1 MLPSDVGRMLRVV
14 RLNLPSARGVGQDRT
29 ETAFSIF
36 QRQRKS
42 PNCAMSPISI
52 PDPLKRALPVV
63 MAAAIATVGVLALRV
78 GGFLQ
83 PLELRVY
90 DQWLRWRSTP
100 ATSQRLL
107 IVEITEADIQ
117 TLKQYPVPD
126 EVLIQAVNELQEYQ
140 PRVIGIDIFRD
151 FPVPD
156 RFKLPTNGLPSLGRV
171 MMTQPNTVI
180 VCKAG
185 SEGDPGIAP
194 PAGLLNDQVGF
205 ADIPI
210 DDDGVVRR
218 AILATQ
224 PEANDRCST
233 PQSFALA
240 LARLF
245 LGVNPQAVTENRL
258 ELGTARFQSLTRN
271 WGGYNNLDAAGFQIL
286 INYARPT
293 QPYETVTL
301 SEVLRGEVLPSKVR
315 DRAVLIGLTGSSSND
330 KFLIPIT
337 LPEYTN
343 RLTPGVVVQAAILED
358 LLAAALDHRSPMGTW
373 PQEAIAL
380 WILAWSGLGALIIAK
395 GHRWVMVPLWV
406 AGGLGLSG
414 LTFVLFLQGTWIPL
428 VAPLISFGS
437 GAVFMLGYRA
447 LSSAE
452 SMSTPST
459 PTAVPNGTS
468 ATPLEFITEGISQST
483 TAESAPILEISEV
496 LPTEVSRLETDTNAT
511 VLQPETAIPFT
522 PIEPTPPPGDK
533 SSTAPTL
540 LTSIVDQISPTEIP
554 ETPPQPIT
562 ERETF
567 LLVHPDDAATSAT
580 ELPKTPEPT
589 PVDLPETQVGVP
601 APPPTVPSGI
611 PSPLPPDLPET
622 QLLVPEALT
631 TMPQTPSVPSVDLP
645 ETQLTLPEPPTTPEL
660 PSTPPTQFTT
670 SADLPETQLS
680 VPESVRPG
688 EVISNPVTHGHI
700 PETLPEIPAT
710 PPQFATRADLPESQL
725 STPEAPKG
733 GQPERQPSHPDSL
746 TSMPA
751 DATPISPRTVP
762 SPPSPTTDTATP
774 MGTEPKTTAISD
786 ITAEPSEPLPQ
797 TVGGRYRVL
806 SQLGQGG
813 FGRTFLAA
821 DLHLPDHP
829 ICVVKQLVPSRKD
842 ERFLAIARR
851 LFQREA
857 ETLAQLGQHQRIPR
871 LLAYFEEGG
880 YFYLTQEYVDGES
893 LKEEFEKKITL
904 SQGEAVAILKSI
916 LEILQYVHQFGVVHR
931 DIKPANIIRRRSDQQ
946 LFLIDFGAVRHVQPE
961 DLLRHG
967 KYTISIGT
975 RGYAPSEQM
984 AGRPVIASDIYSLG
998 MVIVEGLTGLAP
1010 MDLPSD
1016 PDSGDLIWQP
1026 GRHLSPQFVAIINK
1040 MIKYNFRD
1048 RYQSAREVLTDLAK
1062 AGL

>member
-1 MLPSDVGRMLRVV
+1 MTRV
-14 RLNLPSARGVGQDRT
+14 
-29 ETAFSIF
+29 
-36 QRQRKS
+36 
-42 PNCAMSPISI
+42 SI
-52 PDPLKRALPVV
+52 PEHLKRALP
-63 MAAAIATVGVLALRV
+63 AIIATAIATVGVLTLRPV
-78 GGFLQ
+78 GLLE
-83 PLELRVY
+83 PLELRAY

-107 IVEITEADIQ
+107 IVGITEADIQ
-117 TLKQYPVPD
+117 TLKQYPIPD
-126 EVLIQAVNELQEYQ
+126 EVLIQAVNELQEHQ
-140 PRVIGIDIFRD
+140 PKVIGIDIFRD

-156 RFKLPTNGLPSLGRV
+156 RFKPPTDVLPSLGRV
-171 MMTQPNTVI
+171 MLTQPNTVI
-180 VCKAG
+180 VCKVG
-185 SEGDPGIAP
+185 SEADSGIAP
-194 PAGLLNDQVGF
+194 PAGLPNEQVGF

-218 AILATQ
+218 AILASQ
-224 PEANDRCST
+224 PEARDRCST

-240 LARLF
+240 LARVF
-245 LGVNPQAVTENRL
+245 LGMNPQAVAQNRL
-258 ELGTARFQSLTRN
+258 ELGTARFQALTSH

-286 INYARPT
+286 INYAHPT

-301 SEVLRGEVLPSKVR
+301 SEVLTGQVLPSKVR

-337 LPEYTN
+337 LPGKTN

-358 LLAAALDHRSPMGTW
+358 LLAAALDNRSPIGTW

-380 WILAWSGLGALIIAK
+380 WILAWSALGALIIAK
-395 GHRWVMVPLWV
+395 GHRWVIAPLLV

-414 LTFVLFLQGTWIPL
+414 LTFLLFLQGSWIPL
-428 VAPLISFGS
+428 VAPLVGFGS
-437 GAVFMLGYRA
+437 AAVLMLGYRA
-447 LSSAE
+447 LSPAE
-452 SMSTPST
+452 SSSTPST
-459 PTAVPNGTS
+459 PTAVPSALS
-468 ATPLEFITEGISQST
+468 ATPLELITEGVSQST
-483 TAESAPILEISEV
+483 TPESAPILEIPETS
-496 LPTEVSRLETDTNAT
+496 PTEVSRLETDANAT
-511 VLQPETAIPFT
+511 VLQPETAISFT
-522 PIEPTPPPGDK
+522 PIQPTPPPAAGDK
-533 SSTAPTL
+533 LHTAPTL
-540 LTSIVDQISPTEIP
+540 LTSVVNQIPPTEIR

-567 LLVHPDDAATSAT
+567 LVVHPDEADTSAP
-580 ELPKTPEPT
+580 ELPERPLTTPEPRG
-589 PVDLPETQVGVP
+589 VDLPETQVVIRESK
-601 APPPTVPSGI
+601 TTRESTDSSVI
-611 PSPLPPDLPET
+611 PSTPLPDLPET
-622 QLLVPEALT
+622 QLTVPEALT
-631 TMPQTPSVPSVDLP
+631 TMPETPGIPHSNLTETELTLPEPLTTSELTSTPSTQFATSVDLP
-645 ETQLTLPEPPTTPEL
+645 ETQLSIPQTLSPAELISAPVTRGDIPETQPSIAEIPPDIA
-660 PSTPPTQFTT
+660 STPPTQFAT

-680 VPESVRPG
+680 
-688 EVISNPVTHGHI
+688 I
-700 PETLPEIPAT
+700 PDAP
-710 PPQFATRADLPESQL
+710 RGDLPE
-725 STPEAPKG
+725 T
-733 GQPERQPSHPDSL
+733 QPSNPAPL
-746 TSMPA
+746 TSAPA
-751 DATPISPRTVP
+751 DPIQLPEVIPPTTVP
-762 SPPSPTTDTATP
+762 SPAPPTTETQTP
-774 MGTEPKTTAISD
+774 SSTQPKTTVISD
-786 ITAEPSEPLPQ
+786 ITEEPSEPLPQ

-806 SQLGQGG
+806 SQLGEGG

-857 ETLAQLGQHQRIPR
+857 ETLAQLGRHERIPR

-904 SQGEAVAILKSI
+904 SQAEALAILKSI

-931 DIKPANIIRRRSDQQ
+931 DIKPANIMRRHSDQQ

-961 DLLRHG
+961 DLLQHG

-1016 PDSGDLIWQP
+1016 PHTGDIVWQP

-1048 RYQSAREVLTDLAK
+1048 RYQSAEEVLTDLAK

>member
-1 MLPSDVGRMLRVV
+1 MTPV
-14 RLNLPSARGVGQDRT
+14 
-29 ETAFSIF
+29 
-36 QRQRKS
+36 
-42 PNCAMSPISI
+42 SI
-52 PDPLKRALPVV
+52 PDYLKRALP
-63 MAAAIATVGVLALRV
+63 AAIATAIATVGVLALRV
-78 GGFLQ
+78 GGLLE
-83 PLELRVY
+83 PLELRAY

-117 TLKQYPVPD
+117 TLKQYPIPD
-126 EVLIQAVNELQEYQ
+126 EVLIQAVNELQEHQ
-140 PRVIGIDIFRD
+140 PKVIGIDIFRD

-156 RFKLPTNGLPSLGRV
+156 RFKLPSDVLPSLGRV

-180 VCKAG
+180 VCKVG
-185 SEGDPGIAP
+185 GETDPGIAP

-210 DDDGVVRR
+210 DEDGVVRR

-224 PEANDRCST
+224 PEASDRCST

-245 LGVNPQAVTENRL
+245 LGVNPQAVTQNRL
-258 ELGTARFQSLTRN
+258 DLGTARFQALTSN
-271 WGGYNNLDAAGFQIL
+271 WGGYSHLDAAGFQIL

-301 SEVLRGEVLPSKVR
+301 SEVLKGQVLPSKVR

-330 KFLIPIT
+330 KFLIPMT
-337 LPEYTN
+337 LPGQTN

-358 LLAAALDHRSPMGTW
+358 LLAAALDNRSPMGTW
-373 PQEAIAL
+373 PQGAIAL

-395 GHRWVMVPLWV
+395 GQRWVIVPLLV

-414 LTFVLFLQGTWIPL
+414 LTFLLFLQGSWIPL
-428 VAPLISFGS
+428 VAPLVGFGS
-437 GAVFMLGYRA
+437 AAVLMLGYRA
-447 LSSAE
+447 FSPAE
-452 SMSTPST
+452 STPTPST
-459 PTAVPNGTS
+459 PTAVPSGCS
-468 ATPLEFITEGISQST
+468 ATPLEFMTEGISQST
-483 TAESAPILEISEV
+483 TPESAPILEIPETS
-496 LPTEVSRLETDTNAT
+496 PTEVSRLETDANAT
-511 VLQPETAIPFT
+511 VLQPETAISFT
-522 PIEPTPPPGDK
+522 PIEPTPPPRDQPH
-533 SSTAPTL
+533 TAPTL
-540 LTSIVDQISPTEIP
+540 LTSVVDQIPPTEIR
-554 ETPPQPIT
+554 ETPPQSIT

-567 LLVHPDDAATSAT
+567 LVVHPEDAATAAT
-580 ELPKTPEPT
+580 ELPETPTTAPEPT
-589 PVDLPETQVGVP
+589 HIDLPETQRVVP
-601 APPPTVPSGI
+601 TPQPTVPSEI
-611 PSPLPPDLPET
+611 PSTLRPDLPET
-622 QLLVPEALT
+622 QLTVPEALT
-631 TMPQTPSVPSVDLP
+631 TMPETPSIPTVDLP
-645 ETQLTLPEPPTTPEL
+645 ETQLTLPEPLTTPEPTSTPSTQFATSVDL
-660 PSTPPTQFTT
+660 PETQLSIPETAPDITSTPPTQFTT

-680 VPESVRPG
+680 
-688 EVISNPVTHGHI
+688 
-700 PETLPEIPAT
+700 IPAT
-710 PPQFATRADLPESQL
+710 PKGDLPA
-725 STPEAPKG
+725 T
-733 GQPERQPSHPDSL
+733 QPSNPDPL
-746 TSMPA
+746 TAAPV
-751 DATPISPRTVP
+751 DPTQRPEVIPTTTVP
-762 SPPSPTTDTATP
+762 SPPPPTTETQTP
-774 MGTEPKTTAISD
+774 SGTQPKTTVISD
-786 ITAEPSEPLPQ
+786 ISEKASEPLPQ

-806 SQLGQGG
+806 SQLGEGG

-857 ETLAQLGQHQRIPR
+857 KTLAQLGQHERIPR

-904 SQGEAVAILKSI
+904 SQAEALTILKSI

-931 DIKPANIIRRRSDQQ
+931 DIKPANIMRRRSDQQ

-961 DLLRHG
+961 ELLQHG

-1016 PDSGDLIWQP
+1016 RNTGDMIWQP

-1048 RYQSAREVLTDLAK
+1048 RYQSAAEVLTDLTK

>member
-1 MLPSDVGRMLRVV
+1 MTPV
-14 RLNLPSARGVGQDRT
+14 
-29 ETAFSIF
+29 
-36 QRQRKS
+36 
-42 PNCAMSPISI
+42 SI
-52 PDPLKRALPVV
+52 PNHLKRALPAVI
-63 MAAAIATVGVLALRV
+63 ATAIATLGVLALRV

-83 PLELRVY
+83 PLELKVY

-117 TLKQYPVPD
+117 ALKQYPIPD
-126 EVLIQAVNELQEYQ
+126 EVLIQAINELQEYQ

-156 RFKLPTNGLPSLGRV
+156 RFKLPTDGLPSLGR
-171 MMTQPNTVI
+171 MMITQPNTVI
-180 VCKAG
+180 VCKVG
-185 SEGDPGIAP
+185 SKAAPGISP

-218 AILATQ
+218 AVLATQ
-224 PEANDRCST
+224 PEASDRCST

-245 LGVNPQAVTENRL
+245 LGVNPQSVTQNRL
-258 ELGTARFQSLTRN
+258 DLGTARFQALTSN
-271 WGGYNNLDAAGFQIL
+271 WGGYNNLDATGFQIL
-286 INYARPT
+286 INYAHPT

-301 SEVLRGEVLPSKVR
+301 SEVLKGQVLPSKVR
-315 DRAVLIGLTGSSSND
+315 DRAVLIGVTGSSSND
-330 KFLIPIT
+330 KFLIPIA
-337 LPEYTN
+337 LLGQTN

-358 LLAAALDHRSPMGTW
+358 LLAAALDNRSPIGTW
-373 PQEAIAL
+373 PQAAIAL

-395 GHRWVMVPLWV
+395 GHRWVIVPLLV

-414 LTFVLFLQGTWIPL
+414 LTFVLFLQGSWIPL
-428 VAPLISFGS
+428 VAPLVSFGS
-437 GAVFMLGYRA
+437 AAILMLGYRA
-447 LSSAE
+447 LGPAE
-452 SMSTPST
+452 SIST
-459 PTAVPNGTS
+459 PTAVSSSPLG
-468 ATPLEFITEGISQST
+468 TPLELITGDMGQFT
-483 TAESAPILEISEV
+483 PPESAPLSQIPAVS
-496 LPTEVSRLETDTNAT
+496 PTAVSRLETDTKAT
-511 VLQPETAIPFT
+511 VVQPETAISLT
-522 PIEPTPPPGDK
+522 PIEPTPPPGDQ
-533 SSTAPTL
+533 SPTAPTL
-540 LTSIVDQISPTEIP
+540 LTAVADQTSPTESRQ
-554 ETPPQPIT
+554 TPPQPIA

-567 LLVHPDDAATSAT
+567 LVVYPDDGATSAT
-580 ELPKTPEPT
+580 KLPETPEPT
-589 PVDLPETQVGVP
+589 PVDLPETLVGVP
-601 APPPTVPSGI
+601 APQPTAPSAI
-611 PSPLPPDLPET
+611 PLTLPPDLPET
-622 QLLVPEALT
+622 QLPVPEALR
-631 TMPQTPSVPSVDLP
+631 TMPPTPSVPSVDLP
-645 ETQLTLPEPPTTPEL
+645 ETPLTPPEPLTTPEL
-660 PSTPPTQFTT
+660 TSTPSTPFTT
-670 SADLPETQLS
+670 RVDLPETQLS
-680 VPESVRPG
+680 TPDAPRG
-688 EVISNPVTHGHI
+688 ERSEREPSNP
-700 PETLPEIPAT
+700 
-710 PPQFATRADLPESQL
+710 DL
-725 STPEAPKG
+725 
-733 GQPERQPSHPDSL
+733 L

-751 DATPISPRTVP
+751 EPTPLSGMIPPRTVP
-762 SPPSPTTDTATP
+762 SPPPPTTETQETQTP
-774 MGTEPKTTAISD
+774 TGTEPKTTAISD
-786 ITAEPSEPLPQ
+786 IATEPSEPLPQ

-857 ETLAQLGQHQRIPR
+857 ETLAQLGEHQRIPR

-893 LKEEFEKKITL
+893 LKEEFEKKVTL
-904 SQGEAVAILKSI
+904 SQGEAVVILKSI

-961 DLLRHG
+961 DLLQHG

-1016 PDSGDLIWQP
+1016 PHSGDIVWQP

-1048 RYQSAREVLTDLAK
+1048 RYQSAVEVLTDLAK

>member
-1 MLPSDVGRMLRVV
+1 MIPV
-14 RLNLPSARGVGQDRT
+14 
-29 ETAFSIF
+29 
-36 QRQRKS
+36 
-42 PNCAMSPISI
+42 SI
-52 PDPLKRALPVV
+52 PDYLKRALP
-63 MAAAIATVGVLALRV
+63 AAIATAIATVGVLALRV
-78 GGFLQ
+78 GGLLE

-117 TLKQYPVPD
+117 TLKQYPIPD

-140 PRVIGIDIFRD
+140 PKVIGIDIFRD
-151 FPVPD
+151 FPVSD
-156 RFKLPTNGLPSLGRV
+156 RFKPPTDVLPSLGRV

-180 VCKAG
+180 VCKVGGETDA
-185 SEGDPGIAP
+185 GIAP

-210 DDDGVVRR
+210 DEDGVVRR

-224 PEANDRCST
+224 PEASDRCST

-240 LARLF
+240 LARVF
-245 LGVNPQAVTENRL
+245 LGTHPQAVTENRL
-258 ELGTARFQSLTRN
+258 DLGTARFQALTSN

-286 INYARPT
+286 INYAHPT

-301 SEVLRGEVLPSKVR
+301 SEVLTGQVLPSKVR

-337 LPEYTN
+337 LPGQTN

-358 LLAAALDHRSPMGTW
+358 LLAAALDNRFPIGTW

-395 GHRWVMVPLWV
+395 GQRWVIVPLLV

-414 LTFVLFLQGTWIPL
+414 LTFLLFLQGSWLPL
-428 VAPLISFGS
+428 VAPLVGFGS
-437 GAVFMLGYRA
+437 AAVLMLGYRA
-447 LSSAE
+447 FSPRE
-452 SMSTPST
+452 STPTPST
-459 PTAVPNGTS
+459 PTAVPSSRS
-468 ATPLEFITEGISQST
+468 ATPLELMTEGISQST
-483 TAESAPILEISEV
+483 TPESAPILEIPETS
-496 LPTEVSRLETDTNAT
+496 PTEVSRLETDANAT
-511 VLQPETAIPFT
+511 VLQPETAISFT
-522 PIEPTPPPGDK
+522 PIEPTPPLGDK
-533 SSTAPTL
+533 PHTAPTL
-540 LTSIVDQISPTEIP
+540 LTSVVDQIPPTEIR
-554 ETPPQPIT
+554 ETPPQSIT

-567 LLVHPDDAATSAT
+567 LVVHPEDAATAAT
-580 ELPKTPEPT
+580 ELPETPTTAPEPT
-589 PVDLPETQVGVP
+589 HVELPETQRVVP
-601 APPPTVPSGI
+601 TPQPTVPSEI
-611 PSPLPPDLPET
+611 PSTLRP
-622 QLLVPEALT
+622 
-631 TMPQTPSVPSVDLP
+631 DLP
-645 ETQLTLPEPPTTPEL
+645 ETQLTLPEPLTTPEL
-660 PSTPPTQFTT
+660 TSMPSTQFATSVDLPETQLSVPEAVSLAEVTSTPDGETPETPLDITSTPPTQFTT

-680 VPESVRPG
+680 
-688 EVISNPVTHGHI
+688 
-700 PETLPEIPAT
+700 IPAT
-710 PPQFATRADLPESQL
+710 PKGDLPA
-725 STPEAPKG
+725 T
-733 GQPERQPSHPDSL
+733 QPSNPDPL
-746 TSMPA
+746 TAAPV
-751 DATPISPRTVP
+751 DATQRPEVIPTTTVP
-762 SPPSPTTDTATP
+762 SPPPPTTETQTP
-774 MGTEPKTTAISD
+774 SGTQPKTTVISD
-786 ITAEPSEPLPQ
+786 ISEEPSEPLPQ

-806 SQLGQGG
+806 SQLGEGG

-857 ETLAQLGQHQRIPR
+857 ETLAQLGQHERIPR

-893 LKEEFEKKITL
+893 LKEEFAKKITL
-904 SQGEAVAILKSI
+904 SQAEALTILKSI

-931 DIKPANIIRRRSDQQ
+931 DIKPANIMRRRSDQQ

-961 DLLRHG
+961 DLLQHG

-1016 PDSGDLIWQP
+1016 RNTGDMIWQP

-1048 RYQSAREVLTDLAK
+1048 RYQSAAEVLTDLAK

>member
-1 MLPSDVGRMLRVV
+1 MTPV
-14 RLNLPSARGVGQDRT
+14 
-29 ETAFSIF
+29 SIL
-36 QRQRKS
+36 
-42 PNCAMSPISI
+42 
-52 PDPLKRALPVV
+52 DHLKRALPAVI
-63 MAAAIATVGVLALRV
+63 ATAIATLGAL
-78 GGFLQ
+78 GLQ
-83 PLELRVY
+83 VADLLEPLELKVY
-90 DQWLRWRSTP
+90 DQWLRWRATP

-117 TLKQYPVPD
+117 TLKQYPIPD
-126 EVLIQAVNELQEYQ
+126 EVLIQAVNELQKYQ
-140 PRVIGIDIFRD
+140 PKVIGIDIFRD

-156 RFKLPTNGLPSLGRV
+156 RFKLPTNGLPSLGRL
-171 MMTQPNTVI
+171 MITQPNTVI
-180 VCKAG
+180 VCKVG
-185 SEGDPGIAP
+185 SEADPGIPP

-218 AILATQ
+218 AVLATQ
-224 PEANDRCST
+224 PEASGRCST

-245 LGVNPQAVTENRL
+245 LGVNPQSVTQNRL
-258 ELGTARFQSLTRN
+258 DLGTARFQALTSN
-271 WGGYNNLDAAGFQIL
+271 WGGYNNLDATGFQIL
-286 INYARPT
+286 INYAHPT

-301 SEVLRGEVLPSKVR
+301 SEVLRGQVLPSKVR
-315 DRAVLIGLTGSSSND
+315 DRAVLIGVTGSSSND
-330 KFLIPIT
+330 KFLIPMP
-337 LPEYTN
+337 LLGQTN

-358 LLAAALDHRSPMGTW
+358 LLAAALDNRPPIGTW
-373 PQEAIAL
+373 PQGAIAL

-395 GHRWVMVPLWV
+395 GHRWVIVPLLV

-414 LTFVLFLQGTWIPL
+414 LTFLLFLQGSWIPL
-428 VAPLISFGS
+428 VAPLVSFGS
-437 GAVFMLGYRA
+437 AAILLLGYRA
-447 LSSAE
+447 LGPAASI
-452 SMSTPST
+452 STPST
-459 PTAVPNGTS
+459 PTAVSRSPLG
-468 ATPLEFITEGISQST
+468 TPLELITEGISQFT
-483 TAESAPILEISEV
+483 TPESAPLSEI
-496 LPTEVSRLETDTNAT
+496 PEVSPTAVSPLETDTKAT
-511 VLQPETAIPFT
+511 VVQPETAISFT

-533 SSTAPTL
+533 SPTAPTL
-540 LTSIVDQISPTEIP
+540 LTSVPDQISPTEIRQ
-554 ETPPQPIT
+554 TPPQPIA

-567 LLVHPDDAATSAT
+567 LVVHPDDGATST
-580 ELPKTPEPT
+580 TQLPETPEPT
-589 PVDLPETQVGVP
+589 PVDLPETQVEIP
-601 APPPTVPSGI
+601 APQPTAPSAT
-611 PSPLPPDLPET
+611 PLTLPPDLPET
-622 QLLVPEALT
+622 QLPVPAALR
-631 TMPQTPSVPSVDLP
+631 TMPPTPSVPSVDLP
-645 ETQLTLPEPPTTPEL
+645 ETQLTPPEPPTTLEL
-660 PSTPPTQFTT
+660 TSTPSTPFTT
-670 SADLPETQLS
+670 SVDLPETQLS
-680 VPESVRPG
+680 TPDAPRG
-688 EVISNPVTHGHI
+688 E
-700 PETLPEIPAT
+700 
-710 PPQFATRADLPESQL
+710 R
-725 STPEAPKG
+725 
-733 GQPERQPSHPDSL
+733 PERQPSNPNPL

-751 DATPISPRTVP
+751 DPTPLSGVIPPKTVP
-762 SPPSPTTDTATP
+762 SPPPPTTETQTP
-774 MGTEPKTTAISD
+774 SGTEPKTTAISD
-786 ITAEPSEPLPQ
+786 IAAEPSEPLPQ

-829 ICVVKQLVPSRKD
+829 ICVVKQLVPSRQD

-880 YFYLTQEYVDGES
+880 YFYLAQEYVDGES

-904 SQGEAVAILKSI
+904 SQGEAVVILKSI

-946 LFLIDFGAVRHVQPE
+946 LFLIDFGAVRHIQPE
-961 DLLRHG
+961 DLLQHG

-998 MVIVEGLTGLAP
+998 IVIVEGLTGLAP

-1016 PDSGDLIWQP
+1016 PRTGDIVWRP
-1026 GRHLSPQFVAIINK
+1026 GRHLSPEFVAIINK

-1048 RYQSAREVLTDLAK
+1048 RYQSAVEVLTDLAK

>member
-1 MLPSDVGRMLRVV
+1 MAPV
-14 RLNLPSARGVGQDRT
+14 
-29 ETAFSIF
+29 
-36 QRQRKS
+36 
-42 PNCAMSPISI
+42 SI
-52 PDPLKRALPVV
+52 PDHLKRALPAVI
-63 MAAAIATVGVLALRV
+63 ATAIATVGVLALRV
-78 GGFLQ
+78 GGLLE

-117 TLKQYPVPD
+117 TLKQYPIPD
-126 EVLIQAVNELQEYQ
+126 EVLIQAVNELQEHQ
-140 PRVIGIDIFRD
+140 PKVIGIDIFRD

-156 RFKLPTNGLPSLGRV
+156 RFKPPTDVLPSLGRV

-180 VCKAG
+180 VCKVG
-185 SEGDPGIAP
+185 SEADPGIAP
-194 PAGLLNDQVGF
+194 PAGLLNEQVGF

-210 DDDGVVRR
+210 DDDGLVRR
-218 AILATQ
+218 AILASQ
-224 PEANDRCST
+224 PEASDRCST

-240 LARLF
+240 LARVF
-245 LGVNPQAVTENRL
+245 LGINPQAVTQNRL
-258 ELGTARFQSLTRN
+258 ELGTAHFQALTSN

-286 INYARPT
+286 INYAHPT

-301 SEVLRGEVLPSKVR
+301 SEVLTGQVLPSKVR

-337 LPEYTN
+337 LPGQTN

-358 LLAAALDHRSPMGTW
+358 LLAAALDNRSPIGTW
-373 PQEAIAL
+373 PQGAIAL
-380 WILAWSGLGALIIAK
+380 WILAWSSLGALIVAK
-395 GHRWVMVPLWV
+395 GHRWVIVPLLV

-414 LTFVLFLQGTWIPL
+414 LTFLLFLQGSWIPL
-428 VAPLISFGS
+428 VAPLVGFGS
-437 GAVFMLGYRA
+437 AAVLMLGYRA
-447 LSSAE
+447 LSPAE
-452 SMSTPST
+452 STPTPSA
-459 PTAVPNGTS
+459 PTAVPSGLS
-468 ATPLEFITEGISQST
+468 ATPLELITEGISQST
-483 TAESAPILEISEV
+483 TPESAPILEIPET
-496 LPTEVSRLETDTNAT
+496 LPTEVSRLETDVNAT
-511 VLQPETAIPFT
+511 VLQPETEISFT
-522 PIEPTPPPGDK
+522 PIEPTSSSGDK
-533 SSTAPTL
+533 PHTAPTL
-540 LTSIVDQISPTEIP
+540 LTSVVDQIPPTEIR

-567 LLVHPDDAATSAT
+567 LVVHPDDAATSAS
-580 ELPKTPEPT
+580 ELPETPTTAPEPT
-589 PVDLPETQVGVP
+589 YVDLPETQMVVP
-601 APPPTVPSGI
+601 TPQPTAPSEI
-611 PSPLPPDLPET
+611 PSTPPPDLPET
-622 QLLVPEALT
+622 QLTVPEALT
-631 TMPQTPSVPSVDLP
+631 TIPQTPNIPSADLP
-645 ETQLTLPEPPTTPEL
+645 ETQLTLPEPLTNPEL
-660 PSTPPTQFTT
+660 TSTPPTQFAT
-670 SADLPETQLS
+670 SVDLPETQLS
-680 VPESVRPG
+680 VPESVSPAELTSAPMTRAD
-688 EVISNPVTHGHI
+688 I
-700 PETLPEIPAT
+700 PETQPSIPETPPDITSTPPTQFATSADLPETQLSIPAT
-710 PPQFATRADLPESQL
+710 PRGDLPE
-725 STPEAPKG
+725 T
-733 GQPERQPSHPDSL
+733 QPSNPDPL
-746 TSMPA
+746 TSAPA
-751 DATPISPRTVP
+751 DPTQLPEVIPATTAP
-762 SPPSPTTDTATP
+762 SPPPPTTETQTP
-774 MGTEPKTTAISD
+774 SGTQPKTTVISD
-786 ITAEPSEPLPQ
+786 ITEEPSEPLPQ

-806 SQLGQGG
+806 SQLGEGG

-857 ETLAQLGQHQRIPR
+857 ETLAQLGQHERIPR

-904 SQGEAVAILKSI
+904 SQAEALAILKSI

-931 DIKPANIIRRRSDQQ
+931 DIKPANIMRRRSDQQ

-961 DLLRHG
+961 DLLQHG

-1016 PDSGDLIWQP
+1016 PHTGDIVWQP

-1048 RYQSAREVLTDLAK
+1048 RYQSAEDVLNDLAK

>member
-1 MLPSDVGRMLRVV
+1 MTPV
-14 RLNLPSARGVGQDRT
+14 
-29 ETAFSIF
+29 
-36 QRQRKS
+36 
-42 PNCAMSPISI
+42 SI
-52 PDPLKRALPVV
+52 PEHLKRALPAVI
-63 MAAAIATVGVLALRV
+63 ATAIATVGVLALRV
-78 GGFLQ
+78 GGLLE
-83 PLELRVY
+83 PLELRIY

-117 TLKQYPVPD
+117 TLKQYPIPD
-126 EVLIQAVNELQEYQ
+126 EVLIQAINELQEHQ
-140 PRVIGIDIFRD
+140 PKVIGIDIFRD

-156 RFKLPTNGLPSLGRV
+156 RFKPPTDVLPSLGRV

-180 VCKAG
+180 VCKVR
-185 SEGDPGIAP
+185 SEADLGIAP

-224 PEANDRCST
+224 PEASDRCST

-240 LARLF
+240 LARVF
-245 LGVNPQAVTENRL
+245 LGINPQAVTQNRL
-258 ELGTARFQSLTRN
+258 ELGTARFQALTSN

-286 INYARPT
+286 INYAHPN

-301 SEVLRGEVLPSKVR
+301 SEVLTGQVLPSKVR

-337 LPEYTN
+337 LPGQTN

-358 LLAAALDHRSPMGTW
+358 LLAAALDNRSPMGTW

-380 WILAWSGLGALIIAK
+380 WMLAWSGLGALIIAK
-395 GHRWVMVPLWV
+395 GHRWVIVPLLV

-414 LTFVLFLQGTWIPL
+414 LTFLLFLQGSWIPL
-428 VAPLISFGS
+428 VAPLLGFGS
-437 GAVFMLGYRA
+437 AAVLMLGYRA
-447 LSSAE
+447 LSPAE
-452 SMSTPST
+452 STSTPSA
-459 PTAVPNGTS
+459 PTAVPSGLS
-468 ATPLEFITEGISQST
+468 ATPLELITEGISQST
-483 TAESAPILEISEV
+483 PPESAPILEIPETA
-496 LPTEVSRLETDTNAT
+496 PTEVSCLETDANAT
-511 VLQPETAIPFT
+511 VLQPETEISLT
-522 PIEPTPPPGDK
+522 PIEPTPAPATGDK
-533 SSTAPTL
+533 PPTAPTL
-540 LTSIVDQISPTEIP
+540 LTSVVDQIPPTEIR
-554 ETPPQPIT
+554 ETPLQPIN

-567 LLVHPDDAATSAT
+567 LVVHPDEADTSAP
-580 ELPKTPEPT
+580 ELPKTPTTAPEPT
-589 PVDLPETQVGVP
+589 HADLPETRMVVP
-601 APPPTVPSGI
+601 TAPSEI
-611 PSPLPPDLPET
+611 PATLRPDFPET
-622 QLLVPEALT
+622 QLTAPEALT
-631 TMPQTPSVPSVDLP
+631 TMPETPSIPTVDLPETQLTPPEPLTTPDLTSTPSTQFATSVDLP
-645 ETQLTLPEPPTTPEL
+645 ETQLSIPDTPRE
-660 PSTPPTQFTT
+660 
-670 SADLPETQLS
+670 DLPEAQ
-680 VPESVRPG
+680 P
-688 EVISNPVTHGHI
+688 SNPD
-700 PETLPEIPAT
+700 P
-710 PPQFATRADLPESQL
+710 
-725 STPEAPKG
+725 
-733 GQPERQPSHPDSL
+733 L
-746 TSMPA
+746 TSLSA
-751 DATPISPRTVP
+751 DATQLPKVMPATTVP
-762 SPPSPTTDTATP
+762 SPPLPTTETQTP
-774 MGTEPKTTAISD
+774 GGTQPKTTVISD
-786 ITAEPSEPLPQ
+786 INEEPSEPLPQ

-806 SQLGQGG
+806 SQLGKGG

-857 ETLAQLGQHQRIPR
+857 ETLAQLGQHERIPR

-904 SQGEAVAILKSI
+904 SQAEALAILKSI

-931 DIKPANIIRRRSDQQ
+931 DIKPANIMRRRSDQQ

-961 DLLRHG
+961 DLLQHG

-1016 PDSGDLIWQP
+1016 PHTGDIVWQP

-1048 RYQSAREVLTDLAK
+1048 RYQSAEEVLNDLAK

>member
-1 MLPSDVGRMLRVV
+1 MTPV
-14 RLNLPSARGVGQDRT
+14 
-29 ETAFSIF
+29 
-36 QRQRKS
+36 
-42 PNCAMSPISI
+42 SI
-52 PDPLKRALPVV
+52 PDYLKRALPAVI
-63 MAAAIATVGVLALRV
+63 ATAIATVGVVALRM
-78 GGFLQ
+78 GGLLE

-117 TLKQYPVPD
+117 TLKQYPIPD
-126 EVLIQAVNELQEYQ
+126 EVLIQALNELQEYQ
-140 PRVIGIDIFRD
+140 PKVIGIDIFRD

-156 RFKLPTNGLPSLGRV
+156 RFKPPTDVLPSLGRV

-180 VCKAG
+180 VCKVG
-185 SEGDPGIAP
+185 SEADPGIAP

-224 PEANDRCST
+224 PEASDRCST

-240 LARLF
+240 LARVF
-245 LGVNPQAVTENRL
+245 LGINPQAATQNRL
-258 ELGTARFQSLTRN
+258 DLGTARFQALTSN

-286 INYARPT
+286 INYAHPI

-301 SEVLRGEVLPSKVR
+301 SEVLTGQVLPSKVR

-330 KFLIPIT
+330 KFLIPMT
-337 LPEYTN
+337 LPGQTN
-343 RLTPGVVVQAAILED
+343 RLTAGVVVQAAILED
-358 LLAAALDHRSPMGTW
+358 LLAAALDNRSPMGTW

-380 WILAWSGLGALIIAK
+380 WILAWSGLGAVIIAK
-395 GHRWVMVPLWV
+395 GHRWVIVPLLV

-414 LTFVLFLQGTWIPL
+414 LTFLLFLQGSWLPL
-428 VAPLISFGS
+428 VAPLVGFGS
-437 GAVFMLGYRA
+437 AAVLMLGYRA
-447 LSSAE
+447 LSPAE
-452 SMSTPST
+452 STSTPST
-459 PTAVPNGTS
+459 PTAVPSGLS
-468 ATPLEFITEGISQST
+468 ATPLELITEGISQST
-483 TAESAPILEISEV
+483 TPESAPILEIPETS
-496 LPTEVSRLETDTNAT
+496 PTEVSRLETDANAT
-511 VLQPETAIPFT
+511 VLQPETEISFT

-533 SSTAPTL
+533 PHTAPTL
-540 LTSIVDQISPTEIP
+540 LTAVVDQIPPTEIR

-567 LLVHPDDAATSAT
+567 LVVHPEDAATSAT
-580 ELPKTPEPT
+580 ELPETSTTAPEPT
-589 PVDLPETQVGVP
+589 HVDLPETQRVVSTP
-601 APPPTVPSGI
+601 QPTAPSEI
-611 PSPLPPDLPET
+611 PSTLRPDLPET
-622 QLLVPEALT
+622 QLTVPEALT
-631 TMPQTPSVPSVDLP
+631 TMPETPSIPTVDLP
-645 ETQLTLPEPPTTPEL
+645 ETQLTLPEPLTTPDL
-660 PSTPPTQFTT
+660 TSTPSTQFATSVDLPETQLAVPESVSPAEVTSTPDGDTPETPPDITSPAPTQFTT

-680 VPESVRPG
+680 
-688 EVISNPVTHGHI
+688 I
-700 PETLPEIPAT
+700 PDT
-710 PPQFATRADLPESQL
+710 PKGDLPE
-725 STPEAPKG
+725 T
-733 GQPERQPSHPDSL
+733 QPSNPDPL
-746 TSMPA
+746 TAAPVDPTQLPEVTPA
-751 DATPISPRTVP
+751 TTVP
-762 SPPSPTTDTATP
+762 SPPPPTTETQTP
-774 MGTEPKTTAISD
+774 SGTQPKTTVISD
-786 ITAEPSEPLPQ
+786 ISEEPSEPLPQ

-806 SQLGQGG
+806 SQLGEGG

-857 ETLAQLGQHQRIPR
+857 ETLAQLGQHERIPR

-893 LKEEFEKKITL
+893 LKEEFEKKVTL
-904 SQGEAVAILKSI
+904 SQAEALAILKSI

-931 DIKPANIIRRRSDQQ
+931 DIKPANIMRRRSDQQ

-961 DLLRHG
+961 DLLQHG

-1016 PDSGDLIWQP
+1016 PHTGDIVWQP

-1048 RYQSAREVLTDLAK
+1048 RYQSAEDVLTDLAK

>member
-1 MLPSDVGRMLRVV
+1 MTPV
-14 RLNLPSARGVGQDRT
+14 
-29 ETAFSIF
+29 
-36 QRQRKS
+36 
-42 PNCAMSPISI
+42 SI
-52 PDPLKRALPVV
+52 PEHLKRALPAVI
-63 MAAAIATVGVLALRV
+63 ATAIATVGVLALRV
-78 GGFLQ
+78 GGLLE

-90 DQWLRWRSTP
+90 DQWLRWRSTA

-117 TLKQYPVPD
+117 TLKQYPIPD
-126 EVLIQAVNELQEYQ
+126 EVLIQAVNELQEHQ
-140 PRVIGIDIFRD
+140 PKVIGIDIFRD

-156 RFKLPTNGLPSLGRV
+156 RFKPPTDVLPSLGRV

-180 VCKAG
+180 VCKVR
-185 SEGDPGIAP
+185 SEGDLGIAP
-194 PAGLLNDQVGF
+194 PAGLLNNQVGF

-224 PEANDRCST
+224 PEASDRCST

-240 LARLF
+240 LARVF
-245 LGVNPQAVTENRL
+245 LGINPQAVTQNRL
-258 ELGTARFQSLTRN
+258 ELGTAGFQTLTSN

-286 INYARPT
+286 INYAHPT

-301 SEVLRGEVLPSKVR
+301 GEVLTGQVLPSKVR

-337 LPEYTN
+337 LPGQTN

-358 LLAAALDHRSPMGTW
+358 LLAAALDNRSPMGTW

-380 WILAWSGLGALIIAK
+380 WMLAWSGLGALIIAK
-395 GHRWVMVPLWV
+395 GHRWVIVPLLV

-414 LTFVLFLQGTWIPL
+414 LTFLLFLQGSWIPL
-428 VAPLISFGS
+428 VAPLVGFGS
-437 GAVFMLGYRA
+437 AAVLMLGYRA
-447 LSSAE
+447 LSPAE
-452 SMSTPST
+452 STSTPSA
-459 PTAVPNGTS
+459 PTAVPRGLS
-468 ATPLEFITEGISQST
+468 ATPLELITEGISQST
-483 TAESAPILEISEV
+483 SPESAPILEIPETA
-496 LPTEVSRLETDTNAT
+496 PTEVSCLETDANAT
-511 VLQPETAIPFT
+511 VLQPETAISFT
-522 PIEPTPPPGDK
+522 PIEPTPAPATGDK
-533 SSTAPTL
+533 PHTAPTL
-540 LTSIVDQISPTEIP
+540 LTSVVDQIPPTEIR
-554 ETPPQPIT
+554 ETPPQPIN

-567 LLVHPDDAATSAT
+567 LVIHPDEADTSAT
-580 ELPKTPEPT
+580 ELPERPLTTPEPT
-589 PVDLPETQVGVP
+589 PADLPETQMVVP
-601 APPPTVPSGI
+601 TAPSEI
-611 PSPLPPDLPET
+611 PATLRPDFPET
-622 QLLVPEALT
+622 QLTAPEALT
-631 TMPQTPSVPSVDLP
+631 TMPETPSIPTVDLP
-645 ETQLTLPEPPTTPEL
+645 ETQLTLPEPLTTPDL
-660 PSTPPTQFTT
+660 TSTPSTQFAT

-680 VPESVRPG
+680 
-688 EVISNPVTHGHI
+688 I
-700 PETLPEIPAT
+700 PETPPDITST
-710 PPQFATRADLPESQL
+710 PPTQFATSVDLPETQLSIPETPPNTTSTPPTQFATSADLPETQL
-725 STPEAPKG
+725 SIPDTPRG
-733 GQPERQPSHPDSL
+733 DLPETQPSNPDPL
-746 TSMPA
+746 TSLPA
-751 DATPISPRTVP
+751 DATQLPEVMPATTVP
-762 SPPSPTTDTATP
+762 SPPPPTTETQTP
-774 MGTEPKTTAISD
+774 SGTQPKTTVISD
-786 ITAEPSEPLPQ
+786 ISEEPREPLPQ

-806 SQLGQGG
+806 SQLGEGG

-857 ETLAQLGQHQRIPR
+857 ETLAQLGQHERIPR

-904 SQGEAVAILKSI
+904 SQAEALAILKSI

-931 DIKPANIIRRRSDQQ
+931 DIKPANIMRRRSDQQ

-961 DLLRHG
+961 DLLQHG

-1016 PDSGDLIWQP
+1016 PHTGDIVWQP

-1048 RYQSAREVLTDLAK
+1048 RYQSAEEVLNDLAK

>member
-1 MLPSDVGRMLRVV
+1 MTPV
-14 RLNLPSARGVGQDRT
+14 
-29 ETAFSIF
+29 
-36 QRQRKS
+36 
-42 PNCAMSPISI
+42 SI
-52 PDPLKRALPVV
+52 PDYLKRPL
-63 MAAAIATVGVLALRV
+63 AAAIATAIATVGVVALRV
-78 GGFLQ
+78 GGLLE

-117 TLKQYPVPD
+117 TLKQYPIPD
-126 EVLIQAVNELQEYQ
+126 EVLIQAINELQEYQ
-140 PRVIGIDIFRD
+140 PKVIGIDIFRD

-156 RFKLPTNGLPSLGRV
+156 RFKPLTDVLPSLGQV
-171 MMTQPNTVI
+171 LMTQPNTVI
-180 VCKAG
+180 VCKVG
-185 SEGDPGIAP
+185 SETDPGIAP
-194 PAGLLNDQVGF
+194 PTGLLNHQVGF

-224 PEANDRCST
+224 PEASDRCST

-240 LARLF
+240 LARVF
-245 LGVNPQAVTENRL
+245 LGINPQAVTQNRL
-258 ELGTARFQSLTRN
+258 DLGTARFQALTSN

-286 INYARPT
+286 INYAHPT

-301 SEVLRGEVLPSKVR
+301 SEVLTGQVLPSKVR

-330 KFLIPIT
+330 KFLIPMT
-337 LPEYTN
+337 LPGQTN

-358 LLAAALDHRSPMGTW
+358 LLAAALDNRSPIGTW

-380 WILAWSGLGALIIAK
+380 WILAWSGLGAVIIAK
-395 GHRWVMVPLWV
+395 GHRWVIVPLLV
-406 AGGLGLSG
+406 AGGLALSG
-414 LTFVLFLQGTWIPL
+414 LTFLLFLQGSWLPL
-428 VAPLISFGS
+428 VAPLVGFGS
-437 GAVFMLGYRA
+437 AAVLMLGYRA
-447 LSSAE
+447 LSPAE
-452 SMSTPST
+452 STSIPSA
-459 PTAVPNGTS
+459 PTAVPSGLS
-468 ATPLEFITEGISQST
+468 ATPLELMTEGISQST
-483 TAESAPILEISEV
+483 TPDSAPILEIPETS
-496 LPTEVSRLETDTNAT
+496 PTEVSRLETDANAT
-511 VLQPETAIPFT
+511 VLQPETAISFT
-522 PIEPTPPPGDK
+522 PIEPTPSPGDNPH
-533 SSTAPTL
+533 TAPTL
-540 LTSIVDQISPTEIP
+540 LTSVVDQIPPTR

-567 LLVHPDDAATSAT
+567 LVVHPEDAATSAT
-580 ELPKTPEPT
+580 EVPEIPTTAPEPT
-589 PVDLPETQVGVP
+589 LQPT
-601 APPPTVPSGI
+601 APSE
-611 PSPLPPDLPET
+611 LRPDLPET
-622 QLLVPEALT
+622 QLMPPEALT
-631 TMPQTPSVPSVDLP
+631 TMPETPSIPTVDLP
-645 ETQLTLPEPPTTPEL
+645 ETQLTLPEPLTTPEL
-660 PSTPPTQFTT
+660 TSTPSTQFAT
-670 SADLPETQLS
+670 SVDLPETQLS
-680 VPESVRPG
+680 VPEAVSPAEVTSTSVG
-688 EVISNPVTHGHI
+688 NGNT
-700 PETLPEIPAT
+700 PETS
-710 PPQFATRADLPESQL
+710 PPPPTQFATSADLPETQL
-725 STPEAPKG
+725 LIPDTPKG
-733 GQPERQPSHPDSL
+733 DLPETQPSNPDPL
-746 TSMPA
+746 TSVPA
-751 DATPISPRTVP
+751 DPTQLPGEISATTVP
-762 SPPSPTTDTATP
+762 SPPPPTTETQTP
-774 MGTEPKTTAISD
+774 SGTQPKTTVISD
-786 ITAEPSEPLPQ
+786 ISEEPSEPLPQ

-806 SQLGQGG
+806 SQLGEGG

-857 ETLAQLGQHQRIPR
+857 ETLAQLGQHECIPR

-893 LKEEFEKKITL
+893 LKEEFEKKVTL
-904 SQGEAVAILKSI
+904 SQAEALAILKSI

-931 DIKPANIIRRRSDQQ
+931 DIKPANIMRRRSDQQ

-961 DLLRHG
+961 DLLQHG

-998 MVIVEGLTGLAP
+998 IVIVEGLTGLAP

-1016 PDSGDLIWQP
+1016 PHTGDIVWQP

-1048 RYQSAREVLTDLAK
+1048 RYQSAEDVLTELAK